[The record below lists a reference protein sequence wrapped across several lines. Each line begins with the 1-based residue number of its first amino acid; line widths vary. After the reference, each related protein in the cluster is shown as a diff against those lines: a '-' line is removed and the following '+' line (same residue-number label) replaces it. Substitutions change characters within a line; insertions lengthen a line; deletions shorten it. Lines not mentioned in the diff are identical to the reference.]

1 MNRLSIDRR
10 VRVVAALVEG
20 NGINATARMTGV
32 SKPTILKL
40 LADLGTAC
48 TVYQDRVL
56 ETFEGRTKER
66 PDREDRPGG
75 RG

>member
-1 MNRLSIDRR
+1 MNRLSSDRR

-20 NGINATARMTGV
+20 NGINATARMTDV

-48 TVYQDRVL
+48 ALYSGPHAA
-56 ETFEGRTKER
+56 E
-66 PDREDRPGG
+66 PGEPTDSM
-75 RG
+75 

>member
-1 MNRLSIDRR
+1 MLEGTRYNTPMNTLSIDRH

-40 LADLGTAC
+40 LADLGTES
-48 TVYQDRVL
+48 Y
-56 ETFEGRTKER
+56 
-66 PDREDRPGG
+66 RESR
-75 RG
+75 RAS